1 MYLVRKEF
9 HQDLPISLQE
19 AWDFLAT
26 PKNLNL
32 ITPAEM
38 NFSILSGGNTP
49 MHPGLIIQYTVTPL
63 LGIPMDWVTEITHV
77 EPLRFFVDE
86 QRFGPYSFWHHEHW
100 LEATPTG
107 VRMIDILHYRVPL
120 GPVGKLINALFI
132 SKKVDS
138 IFEYRT
144 KVLNKM
150 FPKV

>member
-1 MYLVRKEF
+1 
-9 HQDLPISLQE
+9 
-19 AWDFLAT
+19 
-26 PKNLNL
+26 
-32 ITPAEM
+32 
-38 NFSILSGGNTP
+38 

-86 QRFGPYSFWHHEHW
+86 QRFGPYSCWHHEHW
-100 LEATPTG
+100 LESTPSG

-120 GPVGKLINALFI
+120 GPVGKLINALVI

>member
-1 MYLVRKEF
+1 LYLTRKEY
-9 HQDLPISLQE
+9 HQDLPISLQQ
-19 AWDFLAT
+19 AWEFFSTPNNLNVIT
-26 PKNLNL
+26 PK
-32 ITPAEM
+32 EM
-38 NFSILSGGNTP
+38 NFKILSGADIP

-63 LGIPMDWVTEITHV
+63 MGIPMDWVTEITHV
-77 EPLRFFVDE
+77 QPLQFFVDE
-86 QRFGPYSFWHHEHW
+86 QRFGPYSLWHHQHRF
-100 LEATPTG
+100 EATDFG
-107 VRMIDILHYRVPL
+107 VKMTDILHYKVPF